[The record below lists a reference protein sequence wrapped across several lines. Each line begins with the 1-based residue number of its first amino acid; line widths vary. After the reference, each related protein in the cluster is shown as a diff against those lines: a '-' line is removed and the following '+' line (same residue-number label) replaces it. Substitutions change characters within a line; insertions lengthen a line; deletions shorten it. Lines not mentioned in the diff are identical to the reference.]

1 MGMEGNKYY
10 ISSNDL
16 DIILNKL
23 QVDFSKEDKEKIIKI
38 INSQSISQEIGKSDF
53 DYNKKITIL
62 KVYLE
67 YKKQIINEIT
77 PKIREIDYDKDIQNI
92 KEENKFENKIEI
104 ENDNKKSIKIEIKN
118 KESEEGIEEFEHKVK
133 KEIDEEIQK
142 GIEDKFEND
151 KNEIDYTLQKKD
163 TEKEELDLINKV
175 IDIKTNIL
183 KMRISVINS
192 LRYENTKLYN
202 EICDSENDYNT
213 KQKLIQEYRD
223 SIDFEKQQDR
233 DILDNYYNETQ
244 DKFIKPL
251 IDKYL
256 YNHDY
261 IQNYI
266 QETLIFYDN
275 NFETKYDKTLIKDDY
290 DYKSKYDYKYTPN
303 YNYGNDYKTK
313 YDYKY
318 ITNDNNAD
326 YKSKYDYKYK
336 KYNLDDKDESENE
349 ELNID
354 KKNIQN
360 FKFDRKNLKKAFEHL
375 KNNSKDYDTNEI

>member
-223 SIDFEKQQDR
+223 SIDFEKQQD
-233 DILDNYYNETQ
+233 
-244 DKFIKPL
+244 KFIKPL
-251 IDKYL
+251 IDMYL

-275 NFETKYDKTLIKDDY
+275 NFETKDDKTLIKDDY

-313 YDYKY
+313 YDYKSKYDYDYKSKYDYDYKSKYDYKY
-318 ITNDNNAD
+318 ITDDNNDD

-336 KYNLDDKDESENE
+336 KYNLDD
-349 ELNID
+349 
-354 KKNIQN
+354 
-360 FKFDRKNLKKAFEHL
+360 
-375 KNNSKDYDTNEI
+375 